1 MKAFSGVAI
10 ALLVGC
16 HAGPEPI
23 SVGVDSC
30 ARCGMLISDVR
41 FAAEYL
47 EGSRVAKFD
56 SLDELRDTAPKGAT
70 LYASDFATGGLVALS
85 GMTLVVDP
93 KLPIPMG
100 GTTVAFATRQEAEG
114 FAERHAADGCRVV
127 PAAEWLQGR

>member
-1 MKAFSGVAI
+1 MKAIGGVAI

-23 SVGVDSC
+23 SVGVDTC

-41 FAAEYL
+41 FAAESL
-47 EGSRVAKFD
+47 VGSRVAKFD
-56 SLDELRDTAPKGAT
+56 SLDELRDVAPRGAR
-70 LYASDFATGGLVALS
+70 LYASDFATGELVALT
-85 GMTLVVDP
+85 GMTLVIDP

-114 FAERHAADGCRVV
+114 FVERHAADGCRVV
-127 PAAEWLQGR
+127 SAAEWLRGH